1 MRVPR
6 RGVAI
11 TCAALAS
18 ALPPAGCNPAPPSDA
33 DSVRSGGGAPVVSD
47 AAAAQPADSLQ
58 LRLELPSVVRPGAPV
73 TMILHVRNPTTRP
86 LDLYL
91 RGRTTTVDVRVED
104 EAGSVIW
111 QRLEGMVV
119 PAIIQ
124 ARTLDAGAAFAE
136 RVDWNGR
143 ASGGAAVAP
152 GRYTVRAFLLTESE
166 PLAAPAVTVRV
177 E

>member
-1 MRVPR
+1 M
-6 RGVAI
+6 
-11 TCAALAS
+11 
-18 ALPPAGCNPAPPSDA
+18 N
-33 DSVRSGGGAPVVSD
+33 
-47 AAAAQPADSLQ
+47 
-58 LRLELPSVVRPGAPV
+58 
-73 TMILHVRNPTTRP
+73 VRNPTTRP

-104 EAGSVIW
+104 EAGRVIW
-111 QRLEGMVV
+111 QRLEGAVV

-124 ARTLDAGAAFAE
+124 ARRLDSGASFAE
-136 RVDWNGR
+136 RVEWDGR
-143 ASGGAAVAP
+143 ARGGVAMAP